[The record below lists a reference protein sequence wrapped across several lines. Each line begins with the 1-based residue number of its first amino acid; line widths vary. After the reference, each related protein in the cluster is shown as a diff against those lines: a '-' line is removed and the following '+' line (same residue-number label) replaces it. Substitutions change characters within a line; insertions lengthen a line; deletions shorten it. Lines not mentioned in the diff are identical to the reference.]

1 MRQNGSEKRPSEKGG
16 KGSDI
21 KENTGGTKMG
31 RLPKI
36 LRYFI
41 ISCGALLIDISIVW
55 LLYKELEVNVILSN
69 TIGVVVGF
77 LFSYWMTSG
86 MVFPAARGAGGFLV
100 FFFTF
105 LGGLALADFLIYS
118 GETKW
123 FLAYPEEI
131 RFFMS
136 KGLSTTVPFFVMY
149 FTRKKIYEYM
159 DLQRERGYSAGSR
172 PGIILALLILAVFS
186 IALVYGMREGQ
197 YYGSGNDIW
206 GHIYKTQVLVEGI
219 QNGDFYPL
227 YNPDWYNGIQLYRY
241 WPPLSY
247 YALGALYFLV
257 QGNMELAYYLFF
269 GLSVFFSGIP
279 WIVMGAKEKRMV
291 LGTVIALL
299 WFFMPDNIRV
309 FLNEG
314 NLPRMLAI
322 VLVPYLVYFLW
333 SYIRKEKK
341 GSLFWLI
348 LVMAALVLSH
358 VMIAAMAGVAAF
370 VFLVIDWFYNKGF
383 ARSFWALLAMI
394 SGITL
399 TGFWLIPAMSGG
411 LVGMNSTSTAMVLE
425 SLAFPML
432 DQLNPMIRFEDS
444 GRFYFGLGIVILSIF
459 GLIFGSRK
467 GKAGYIFVLLLVV
480 SITPSF
486 LPILMELPASEL
498 FWMIRF
504 TTFGYAFYFLSLLE
518 WKEIRR
524 WVTILIVLVLVID
537 LLPSLNLGRYAVS
550 NARTIQ
556 GDVEVLANTTSQRA
570 ALMDLSW
577 LGSYPSYELVKGAN
591 PVFYTYGWAWQG
603 AETAD
608 DIVML
613 NTSVEQENYLYLFD
627 KAYAMGN
634 DTVTILKEHLGKAG
648 KSKMDLISKASF
660 SGYRLTEE
668 TEKLYIFKKET
679 PDSFGV
685 ITDYKGIGIG
695 EFAKTLPL
703 FYPSFTV
710 GDSVYLDDY
719 KVEDLLRY
727 HTIFLSGFSYRD
739 KKEAEDLI
747 RQIANRGGKVVVD
760 VTHVPY
766 DTVTQRMNFLDVN
779 VANIAFNQRFPELH
793 YKGKAVLTSD
803 FKEEYDPWQ
812 TQYIVSLRH
821 VTGFSMYSDE
831 KLIWAGYNDSPNIQ
845 FIGLNL
851 MFHAVDKVD
860 VDLLQLMSQI
870 LEVDYKKLPPRETV
884 PLQIEYGPRE
894 IIIRSSKDQVNT
906 TLAYQDIFQSDR
918 ILRQEGNFLV
928 VDRGVTRITY
938 GYPLGN
944 LGWRVSLVG
953 LFMCLYV
960 LIGHLFYQRKLQ
972 HKKNQMERL

>member
-1 MRQNGSEKRPSEKGG
+1 MTGKVGSRKTPGKVPGEKLVK
-16 KGSDI
+16 
-21 KENTGGTKMG
+21 KE
-31 RLPKI
+31 RLPRI
-36 LRYFI
+36 VRYFF
-41 ISCGALLIDISIVW
+41 ISCGALVIDASLVW
-55 LLYKELEVNVILSN
+55 LLYKEMGVNIILAN

-86 MVFPAARGAGGFLV
+86 IVFPTARGTGGFLV

-105 LGGLALADFLIYS
+105 LAGLALADFLIFN
-118 GETKW
+118 GETRW
-123 FLAYPEEI
+123 FIAYPEEI
-131 RFFMS
+131 RFLMS
-136 KGLSTTVPFFVMY
+136 KGLSTAVPFFAMY
-149 FTRKKIYEYM
+149 FTRKGIYGYM
-159 DLQRERGYSAGSR
+159 DRLKEEGYSGGSL
-172 PGIILALLILAVFS
+172 PAVVLGLLILAALSAAVF
-186 IALVYGMREGQ
+186 YGMREGQ

-206 GHIYKTQVLVEGI
+206 GHIYKTQILVEGI
-219 QNGDFYPL
+219 QEGNFYPL
-227 YNPDWYNGIQLYRY
+227 YTPDWYNGIQLYRY

-247 YALGALYFLV
+247 YVLGLLYFLA
-257 QGNMELAYYLFF
+257 QGDMEFAYYLFF

-279 WIVMGAKEKRMV
+279 WIIIGAKEKRTA
-291 LGTVIALL
+291 LGTSIALL

-322 VLVPYLVYFLW
+322 VVVPYLVYFLW
-333 SYIRKEKK
+333 SYIRQGKK
-341 GSLFWLI
+341 SALFWLI
-348 LVMAALVLSH
+348 LMMAAMVLSH
-358 VMIAAMAGVAAF
+358 VMIAAMAGVASF
-370 VFLVIDWFYNKGF
+370 VFLVIDGFYHKEWS
-383 ARSFWALLAMI
+383 RSLWALLAMI
-394 SGITL
+394 SGIVL

-432 DQLNPMIRFEDS
+432 DQLNPMIRFQDS
-444 GRFYFGLGIVILSIF
+444 GRFYFGMGVVALSVF
-459 GLIFGSRK
+459 GLIFGGRK
-467 GKAGYIFVLLLVV
+467 AKAGYIFVLLLVI

-524 WVTILIVLVLVID
+524 WAAILIVVVLVID
-537 LLPSLNLGRYAVS
+537 LIPSLNLGRYAVS

-556 GDVEVLANTTSQRA
+556 EDVEVMAQATSQRV

-577 LGSYPSYELVKGAN
+577 LGSYPSYELLKGDK
-591 PVFYTYGWAWQG
+591 PVQYTYGWAWQG

-627 KAYAMGN
+627 KAFSMGN
-634 DTVTILKEHLGKAG
+634 DTVAILKEHLGKAG

-668 TEKLYIFKKET
+668 TERLYIFKKET
-679 PDSFGV
+679 PDTFGV
-685 ITDYKGIGIG
+685 ITNYAGMGIG
-695 EFAKTLPL
+695 EFAKSIPL

-719 KVEDLLRY
+719 RVEDLSRY
-727 HTIFLSGFSYRD
+727 QTIFLSGFSYRD
-739 KKEAEDLI
+739 KETAEDLI
-747 RQIANRGGKVVVD
+747 REIATQGVKVVVD

-766 DTVTQRMNFLDVN
+766 DTATQRMNFMDVN
-779 VANIAFNQRFPELH
+779 VANISFGQRFPVLH
-793 YKGKAVLTSD
+793 YQEKSVLPSD

-812 TQYIVSLRH
+812 TQYIVELDH
-821 VTGFSMYSDE
+821 VTGYSEYSDQ
-831 KLIWAGYNDSPNIQ
+831 KLIWAGYNDNPNIQ
-845 FIGLNL
+845 FLGLNL
-851 MFHAVDKVD
+851 MFQAVDSID
-860 VDLLQLMSQI
+860 VDLLHLMSEI
-870 LEVDYKKLPPRETV
+870 MGVDYRKLPRREVV
-884 PLQIEYGPRE
+884 PLEIEYGKGE
-894 IIIRSSKDQVNT
+894 MIIHSPKNQVNT

-918 ILRQEGNFLV
+918 PLKQEGNFLL

-944 LGWRVSLVG
+944 LGWRVSLIG
-953 LFMCLYV
+953 LFLCLYV
-960 LIGHLFYQRKLQ
+960 LIGHFFYQRKSER
-972 HKKNQMERL
+972 KKNKVGRL